1 MGGIR
6 RHHSN
11 VATEFSDCITLAEQ
25 RPARGYEERPVAGYE
40 SAAVAFH
47 QAGPIF
53 FPGMADMGLP
63 SINCV
68 TPRRQRPAFV
78 NWRTAA
84 PRLPFARAQ
93 QARNCMTI
101 AQSLPPLPP
110 AATQVLISGEPSVRR
125 YLLTSRP
132 RHRIRVAVLDD
143 HPVIALGMASFLQ
156 HQADF
161 EVVHTETSAVKFLES
176 LKQSPCDVV
185 IVDFYLPRQPWE
197 GIHFIKRIRR
207 LHPELVIITFS
218 AGKIMDTEYAAF
230 KAGANGYVPKGERL
244 PFLADMIRLAIN
256 TPRAFYSC
264 GDGQVQDCR
273 PKRPEERLTNAE
285 LEILRNIALGL
296 SVTQIAS
303 KLLRSKK
310 TISTHKRRAMKKLE
324 LADDLA
330 LALYLKEKFEQSI
343 GD

>member
-1 MGGIR
+1 
-6 RHHSN
+6 
-11 VATEFSDCITLAEQ
+11 
-25 RPARGYEERPVAGYE
+25 
-40 SAAVAFH
+40 
-47 QAGPIF
+47 
-53 FPGMADMGLP
+53 MADMELP
-63 SINCV
+63 SLNSV
-68 TPRRQRPAFV
+68 TARGQRRPFV
-78 NWRTAA
+78 SWHATA
-84 PRLPFARAQ
+84 PRIRKAGSP
-93 QARNCMTI
+93 QARKCMTI
-101 AQSLPPLPP
+101 ARCLPSLPPAVSP
-110 AATQVLISGEPSVRR
+110 VLTSGEPSVRR

-132 RHRIRVAVLDD
+132 RHRIRVSILDD

-161 EVVHTETSAVKFLES
+161 EVVHTETSSVRFLES
-176 LKQSPCDVV
+176 LKQVPCDVA
-185 IVDFYLPRQPWE
+185 IVDFYLPRQTWE

-218 AGKIMDTEYAAF
+218 AGKIVDTEYAAF

-244 PFLADMIRLAIN
+244 PFLADMIRLAVN

-264 GDGQVQDCR
+264 TDGHVHDCR

-296 SVTQIAS
+296 SVTQIAA

-310 TISTHKRRAMKKLE
+310 TISTHKRRAMKKLD

>member
-1 MGGIR
+1 MG
-6 RHHSN
+6 
-11 VATEFSDCITLAEQ
+11 
-25 RPARGYEERPVAGYE
+25 
-40 SAAVAFH
+40 
-47 QAGPIF
+47 
-53 FPGMADMGLP
+53 MP

-68 TPRRQRPAFV
+68 TTRRQCPAFIH
-78 NWRTAA
+78 WQAAA
-84 PRLPFARAQ
+84 PRLRPARAL
-93 QARNCMTI
+93 QARKCMPL
-101 AQSLPPLPP
+101 APSLPSPP
-110 AATQVLISGEPSVRR
+110 PGASQMLISGEPSVRR

-132 RHRIRVAVLDD
+132 RHRIRVSVLDD

-161 EVVHTETSAVKFLES
+161 EVVHTETSAVRFLES
-176 LKQSPCDVV
+176 LKKVPCDVV

-207 LHPELVIITFS
+207 LHPELIIITFS

-244 PFLADMIRLAIN
+244 PFLADMIRLAVN

-264 GDGQVQDCR
+264 SEGHVRDCR

-296 SVTQIAS
+296 SVTQIAA